1 MQPTPKGTPMTPD
14 RKTWGW
20 CPSVWRPMPLDDG
33 LLARLRPHLARLTAD
48 QLRAICDSATRYGSG
63 QIEITN
69 RASLQIRGLAAA
81 THAAF
86 LDDMRA
92 AGLLDPDLTTET
104 RRSLQ
109 VTPTWT
115 QGDLTYRL
123 GNSFLTRLADL
134 PALSAKWGYGLDCGA
149 APCLQD
155 TPGDI
160 RVERSATGLI
170 LRADGAPTGCAVTE
184 DTVWDTAIALG
195 QWALAHITPDHRRM
209 AQITAHTA
217 LPDRFT
223 GTAPLPAAP
232 PDHSLHTLTL
242 YAGPIS
248 AIELTRV
255 IHQSGAQAVRLT
267 PWRTMLLEGAQ
278 ADAII
283 RTAETTP

>member
-1 MQPTPKGTPMTPD
+1 MTPD

-33 LLARLRPHLARLTAD
+33 LLARLRPHLARLTAA
-48 QLRAICDSATRYGSG
+48 QLRAVCDSAFRHGTG

-69 RASLQIRGLAAA
+69 RASLQIRGLTAAS
-81 THAAF
+81 HAAF

-92 AGLLDPDLTTET
+92 AGLLDPDLKTET

-115 QGDLTYRL
+115 PDDLTFRVA
-123 GNSFLTRLADL
+123 GSFLTRLSDL
-134 PALSAKWGYGLDCGA
+134 PALPAKWGYVLDCGT

-160 RVERSATGLI
+160 RIEQSTSGLI
-170 LRADGAPTGCAVTE
+170 LRADGAPTGCIVTE
-184 DTVWDTAIALG
+184 DTAWDTAIALG

-209 AQITAHTA
+209 AQITAAHT

-223 GTAPLPAAP
+223 GTPPLPAAP
-232 PDHSLHTLTL
+232 PTHSLHTLTL
-242 YAGPIS
+242 HAGPIS
-248 AIELTRV
+248 AIELARA
-255 IHQSGAQAVRLT
+255 IDQSGARAVRLT
-267 PWRTMLLEGAQ
+267 PWRSMLLEGAQ
-278 ADAII
+278 ADVTL
-283 RTAETTP
+283 RTTETTP